1 MDKECRH
8 TELATFAG
16 GCFWCMV
23 KPFDELPG
31 IRSIVSGYTGGRTE
45 NPTYEEVGTETT
57 GHLEAVQIT
66 FEPGVFPYARLL
78 ELYWQLI
85 DPTDAG
91 GQFMDR
97 GTSYGTAIFVHSA
110 GQREQAE
117 ASKRA
122 LQASGRFKRKI
133 VTEIRYAGPFYPAE
147 AVHQHYYK
155 THRYRYNQYYEGS
168 GRTGF
173 FERHWHSEKDKEALR
188 RRLSSLQYE
197 VTQNGTD
204 EPPYNNAYWNN
215 ARDGIYVD
223 ILSGDPLFSSRDR
236 FDAGTGMLAFTKP
249 IHEGF
254 IERRADLRSGKA
266 RTALYGRL
274 SGAYLG
280 HVFHDGPKPGVL
292 HYQVNSAAVRF
303 VPKEKVA
310 NSESTSTNAA
320 GRGQKH
326 VHKRFGR

>member
-57 GHLEAVQIT
+57 GHLEVVQIT
-66 FEPGVFPYARLL
+66 FEPEVFPYARLL

-133 VTEIRYAGPFYPAE
+133 VTEIRDAGPFYPAE

-168 GRTGF
+168 GRPRF
-173 FERHWHSEKDKEALR
+173 AERYWHSKQDKEALR
-188 RRLSSLQYE
+188 RRLTRLQYE
-197 VTQNGTD
+197 VTQNGAD
-204 EPPYNNAYWNN
+204 EPPYDNEYWNN
-215 ARDGIYVD
+215 TSEGIYVD
-223 ILSGDPLFSSRDR
+223 ILSGDALFSSRDR

-303 VPKEKVA
+303 VPKEKV
-310 NSESTSTNAA
+310 E
-320 GRGQKH
+320 RERLWDVFDLFDKM
-326 VHKRFGR
+326 